1 MSINF
6 DNYQNIV
13 SMFFQKSKEM
23 KTKPYLWKKNNNIFE
38 SLSWEDVELSVKS
51 IARSLIDLGILKGD
65 RVVILSENRPE
76 WQIADLAI
84 MSIGAITVPVYT
96 TSTTADYSHVINHS
110 VARCMIISS
119 HELCVKA
126 LPAVESSADCKN
138 VIKINDDGQSYSNPV
153 NILKWNDL
161 IKHQENDNYVFDEEI
176 KSIKRTDTAC
186 IIYTSGTGGNPKGV
200 MLSHGAMLSNCT
212 GAQILLKN
220 LLEGMDEIK
229 FLSWLPLSH
238 SYEHTLQFFTLGIG
252 AQVYYSEGIDKLVVN
267 MGEVSPH
274 FMTAVPR
281 FYDSLHTR
289 ISQGLKKQGK
299 LSQSLFAATL
309 RLGKKKYNG
318 EKLSFIENLTNNILD
333 KLVRRKVNK
342 RFGGSLKALI
352 SGGSALNFEV
362 GLYLTALGLPLL
374 QGYGQTETAPVVSAN
389 PPEKVKLDTVGP
401 LFHGVK
407 VKIADD
413 GEILVSGENVMNGY
427 WNDPD
432 ATSKTLING
441 WIHTGDIGEFD
452 EEDYLKI
459 TDRKKDILV
468 NAGGDN
474 ISPSR
479 VEAKLDIEPEIAQS
493 MLYGDFKNYL
503 VAVIVPDKDFALNWA
518 KENSKDQNL
527 ESIVKEDDF
536 NKIIK
541 EVVNRVN
548 KNLSVIEQVRK
559 FILIDHEFTI
569 ENSMMTPSMKVR
581 RFVVKDKYGDK
592 LEKLY

>member
-1 MSINF
+1 
-6 DNYQNIV
+6 
-13 SMFFQKSKEM
+13 MFFQKSKEM

-110 VARCMIISS
+110 GARCMIISS

-138 VIKINDDGQSYSNPV
+138 IIKINDDGQSYSNPV

-161 IKHQENDNYVFDEEI
+161 IKNQENDNYVFDEEI

-309 RLGKKKYNG
+309 RLGRKKYNG

-518 KENSKDQNL
+518 KENSKDQSL

-536 NKIIK
+536 NKFIK

-581 RFVVKDKYGDK
+581 RFVVKDKYGDQ
-592 LEKLY
+592 LEQLY

>member
-1 MSINF
+1 
-6 DNYQNIV
+6 
-13 SMFFQKSKEM
+13 MFFEKSKTM
-23 KTKPYLWKKNNNIFE
+23 KDKPYLWKKNKNNFE
-38 SLSWEDVELSVKS
+38 CLSWEDVELSVKS
-51 IARSLIDLGILKGD
+51 VARSLIDLGVLKGD

-110 VARCMIISS
+110 GARCMIISS
-119 HELCVKA
+119 HELCLKA
-126 LPAVESSADCKN
+126 LPSAESSTDCKN
-138 VIKINDDGQSYSNPV
+138 IIKINDDGQSYSNPV
-153 NILKWNDL
+153 NILQWNDL
-161 IKHQENDNYVFDEEI
+161 IENEENKNYDFNEEI

-299 LSQSLFAATL
+299 LSQCLFSATL
-309 RLGKKKYNG
+309 KLGKKKYNE
-318 EKLSFIENLTNNILD
+318 EKLSFIESLTNSILD

-407 VKIADD
+407 VKIAKD

-452 EEDYLKI
+452 EENYLKI

-518 KENSKDQNL
+518 KENSKNQSF
-527 ESIVKEDDF
+527 ESIVKDEDF
-536 NKIIK
+536 KKTINEIVNK
-541 EVVNRVN
+541 VN
-548 KNLSVIEQVRK
+548 KNLSVIEHVRK

-581 RFVVKDKYGDK
+581 RFVVKDKYGEE

>member
-13 SMFFQKSKEM
+13 SMFFEKSKEM

-110 VARCMIISS
+110 GARCMIISS

-138 VIKINDDGQSYSNPV
+138 VIKINDDDKSYSNPV

-161 IKHQENDNYVFDEEI
+161 IKNQENDNYVFDEEI

-401 LFHGVK
+401 LFHGVN

-518 KENSKDQNL
+518 KENSKDQSL

-536 NKIIK
+536 NKVIK
-541 EVVNRVN
+541 EVINKVN

-581 RFVVKDKYGDK
+581 RFVVKDKYGDQ